1 MVSYRVAIA
10 EGPQYRMGSLVI
22 TGLSV
27 DSERALRTYWRLA
40 PGAIFDGTYSDTV
53 QMKLERPSGEVF
65 GNIPLHY
72 TQFGHWLRTNPDQHT
87 VDVLFDFK

>member
-1 MVSYRVAIA
+1 
-10 EGPQYRMGSLVI
+10 
-22 TGLSV
+22 
-27 DSERALRTYWRLA
+27 
-40 PGAIFDGTYSDTV
+40 
-53 QMKLERPSGEVF
+53 MKLERPSGEVF